1 MSQPQ
6 SCGPAAGG
14 EHRAGGVLTI
24 DLDAVAANY
33 RTLADQ
39 GGAGVTCAAVV
50 KADAYGLGVGRVAP
64 VLFAAGGRS
73 FFVAQLEEG
82 IALRALLPEAAEV
95 HVLGGLLPETVADFR
110 ASGLVPALN
119 SLGEIE
125 TWAARARGEGRTL
138 TADLHVDT
146 GMRRFGLPPG
156 ELDRLTANPHLLDG
170 VEIGLLMSHLACAE
184 QPDHPL
190 NAEQLETFRG
200 AIGRLPP
207 SKVSF
212 ANSSGVF
219 LGPDYHFDM
228 LRPGVALYGS
238 NPTPGKPNPMRP
250 VVHLQGRIWQVR
262 EAQPGETV
270 GYGATYEVKRPS
282 RLATVALGYR
292 DGFLRALS
300 NRGRVFAGEHEA
312 PVVGR
317 VSMDSFS
324 IDVTDLPPEAV
335 RPGALVDAI
344 GPRNPIDEVAAAA
357 GTVAYELL
365 TSLGTRYHRVYL
377 GGNGGS

>member
-1 MSQPQ
+1 MIQHEP
-6 SCGPAAGG
+6 CGPAAGG

-33 RTLADQ
+33 RILADQ
-39 GGAGVTCAAVV
+39 GGAGVACAAVV

-64 VLFAAGGRS
+64 VLFAAGCRN
-73 FFVAQLEEG
+73 FFVAQLDEG

-95 HVLGGLLPETVADFR
+95 HVLGGLLPEAVADFR
-110 ASGLVPALN
+110 AHALVPALN

-125 TWAARARGEGRTL
+125 TWAARARDEGRTL

-146 GMRRFGLPPG
+146 GMRRYGLPPG
-156 ELDRLTANPHLLDG
+156 ELDRLTANPSLLDG
-170 VEIGLLMSHLACAE
+170 VEIGVLMSHLACAE
-184 QPDHPL
+184 QADHPL

-200 AIGRLPP
+200 AVNRLPP
-207 SKVSF
+207 AKVSF

-250 VVHLQGRIWQVR
+250 VVRLQGRVWQVR

-282 RLATVALGYR
+282 RLATVALGYG
-292 DGFLRALS
+292 DGYLRALS
-300 NRGRVFAGEHEA
+300 DRGRVFAGDREA

-335 RPGALVDAI
+335 RAGSLVDAI
-344 GPRNPIDEVAAAA
+344 GPHNPIDEVAAAA

-365 TSLGTRYHRVYL
+365 TGLGARYHRVYL
-377 GGNGGS
+377 GGDGEN